1 MLQNSNLSSVP
12 QHDWSMFIP
21 DVSSKRLSPPA
32 GASKYTVLGTL
43 GEGRTGLTRLMK
55 NKISLELVAAKWV
68 EHTSGEALSK
78 ETEREIVNH
87 RRLQHPNIIGNALS
101 SFQEGCHQLTL
112 CVTHAGS
119 TKKARSG
126 RQASSKQEQIA
137 GG

>member
-1 MLQNSNLSSVP
+1 
-12 QHDWSMFIP
+12 MFIP
-21 DVSSKRLSPPA
+21 DNGKPLSAHCMPETSSLSSLWQRNCSMFTPGVSNRRLSPPA

-87 RRLQHPNIIGNALS
+87 RRLQHPNIIGEALS
-101 SFQEGCHQLTL
+101 SFQEFALSVTCL
-112 CVTHAGS
+112 CDLCWQHHES
-119 TKKARSG
+119 R
-126 RQASSKQEQIA
+126 
-137 GG
+137 

>member
-1 MLQNSNLSSVP
+1 
-12 QHDWSMFIP
+12 MFISG
-21 DVSSKRLSPPA
+21 VSNTRLSRPA

-87 RRLQHPNIIGNALS
+87 RRLQHPNIIGDALS
-101 SFQEGCHQLTL
+101 SFQQAVTELAL
-112 CVTHAGS
+112 CVTYAGS
-119 TKKARSG
+119 TEQAVQVDEAPLKQAQIELEVAR
-126 RQASSKQEQIA
+126 E
-137 GG
+137 